1 MRTVETEKITETIKG
16 LCISA
21 NYELNDD
28 LISALEDALKKEKSP
43 VGCDVLSQILEN
55 ACIAGEGVFP
65 ACQDTGATVV
75 FAEIGQ
81 GLRIVGG
88 DLGQSIQAG
97 VSEGYKSGGL
107 RASMVENPLQRV
119 NTGDNTP
126 CMIHAEVVPGDRL
139 SLTVMAKG
147 GGCENQ
153 SCIAMLT
160 PAMGRQGVVD
170 FVVGA
175 VREGAAKAC
184 PPNIIGVGLGGT
196 FDMCALL
203 AKKSLLRPVGSHNED
218 AGMRELE
225 QELLGRIN
233 DLGIGPQ
240 GLGGRITA
248 LAVHVEKYPCHIA
261 SLPVAVNIECHSHRV
276 KTATL

>member
-1 MRTVETEKITETIKG
+1 MRDIDTGTVTETIKR
-16 LCISA
+16 LCIAA
-21 NYELNDD
+21 NHELNDD
-28 LISALEDALKKEKSP
+28 LILALEDALRMEESP
-43 VGCDVLSQILEN
+43 VGRDILSQILEN
-55 ACIAGEGVFP
+55 ARIAREGIYP
-65 ACQDTGATVV
+65 ACQDTGSTVV
-75 FAEIGQ
+75 FAEVGQ

-88 DLGQSIQAG
+88 DFQQSIQRG
-97 VSEGYKSGGL
+97 VSQGYKSGYL
-107 RASMVENPLQRV
+107 RASTVKDPLRRV

-126 CMIHAEVVPGDRL
+126 CVIHMEVVPGDKL

-153 SCIAMLT
+153 SRTAMLT

-170 FVVGA
+170 FVVDA
-175 VREGAAKAC
+175 VRHGAAKAC

-203 AKKSLLRPVGSHNED
+203 AKKALLRPLCSPHKD
-218 AGMRELE
+218 PDTRELE
-225 QELLGRIN
+225 QELLSKIN

-240 GLGGRITA
+240 GLGGRVTA
-248 LAVHVEKYPCHIA
+248 LAVHVDKNPCHIA

-276 KTATL
+276 KTAIL